1 MSKPAVSRALL
12 IVPVAVALAF
22 PAAVPSAAGQVGE
35 WRAYAA
41 DKAGT
46 KYSALDQIDAESVH
60 DLRVVWRQSTIP
72 EATRLGNTMRPPG
85 ASQNTPLMAGG
96 LLYISTALGMV
107 TALDATTGEVV
118 WFDAPPTREGQA
130 RERGFATRGVAYWT
144 DGTDDSAR
152 VLAVVGSRLIALDAE
167 TGARD
172 PDFGDGGEVDL
183 VHGYDDR
190 VVESFRWR
198 SAPLVVNDVVVI
210 GSAIGDIINATMPAR
225 KEMPPGDVRGF
236 DVRTG
241 EQLWIFHTIAREGE
255 PGNETWLTG
264 LNEDRA
270 S

>member
-1 MSKPAVSRALL
+1 MLKPTVSRAPLIASLL
-12 IVPVAVALAF
+12 VALSSLTAVSH
-22 PAAVPSAAGQVGE
+22 AAAAQAGE

-41 DKAGT
+41 DKAGS
-46 KYSALDQIDAESVH
+46 KYSPLDQIDAESVH
-60 DLRVVWRQSTIP
+60 DLRVVWRQSSLP
-72 EATRLGNTMRPPG
+72 DDTRQGNTMRAPG

-118 WFDAPPTREGQA
+118 WFDAPPPREGQP
-130 RERGFATRGVAYWT
+130 RERGFATRGVAYWDGGT
-144 DGTDDSAR
+144 DGSGPTGHDDAR
-152 VLAVVGSRLIALDAE
+152 ILAVLGSRLVALDAQ

-183 VHGYDDR
+183 VQGYDDR

-210 GSAIGDIINATMPAR
+210 GSAIGDIISATMPAL

-241 EQLWIFHTIAREGE
+241 EQL
-255 PGNETWLTG
+255 
-264 LNEDRA
+264 
-270 S
+270 